1 MVAAGALASHTQRP
15 GFSPQHCK
23 RERGLG
29 KMCYKPWSE
38 VSGGWDYGLVV
49 EPFSSK
55 HGALKFNCWTV
66 EKKAIQGILR
76 RVTDCVAV
84 Q

>member
-1 MVAAGALASHTQRP
+1 MVAAGALASHTQCP

-23 RERGLG
+23 RERGQG
-29 KMCYKPWSE
+29 KMSYKPWSE

-55 HGALKFNCWTV
+55 HGALNVGQLKRKLFRGYCGELLT
-66 EKKAIQGILR
+66 A
-76 RVTDCVAV
+76 
-84 Q
+84 